1 MDSSGKAHLVLWVEE
16 DPFFRAHLG
25 YFIDLLDKYEEDE
38 KENFNSVSIRW
49 TSAKSQKVHYGYS
62 DLTLEKIGLYKQP
75 CVHILLFGSHQL
87 MGDEMLETQDI
98 SPQTKMID
106 KFLRH
111 AALHPEQGFLFVG
124 ALPINEPLDDGWSPR
139 KVEDYDNLCRKF
151 NLRLHQEVSSY
162 LDGDLSW
169 SSRRD
174 GFLGKRKR
182 WNCRY
187 TDPASFLCDPKT
199 QKLARN
205 AHQRDGITLTQSAV
219 AHIFPHLL
227 MSATSLFRAMEHEKR
242 VKKELEDVEDEEL
255 PPLEPADESVDEAG
269 TGRRPKTPTSGGA
282 PPEIPDFM
290 IKAKRDRPSTLSRLR
305 SCLKHLKFEDEELQG
320 LLAPGSREPSFGSLS
335 LKTKERLHCL
345 RSFLKE
351 EPEESDPEDPPAKET
366 EEAFSTRYSD
376 WGLKSKEDARPRRYP
391 SLRSFLNKEE
401 PEESEPEGPLAKEKK
416 KKGTCHSNPF
426 RTNPIFWT
434 PRVLLDK
441 KDEPADAPDAL
452 TTDSSEMTSA
462 PTTDNSEKDTSPE
475 QTAPVIET
483 RC

>member
-25 YFIDLLDKYEEDE
+25 YFIDLLDKYEEEE

-49 TSAKSQKVHYGYS
+49 TSAKSQTVYHGYS
-62 DLTLEKIGLYKQP
+62 DLTLEKIGMYQQP
-75 CVHILLFGSHQL
+75 CVHIFLFGSNQL
-87 MGDEMLETQDI
+87 MGDEMLKTQDI

-162 LDGDLSW
+162 LDGNLNW
-169 SSRRD
+169 SSQRD
-174 GFLGKRKR
+174 WLPGDHKR

-199 QKLARN
+199 EKLARN

-227 MSATSLFRAMEHEKR
+227 MAATSLFRAMEHEKR
-242 VKKELEDVEDEEL
+242 VKKELAFEQAMMAKKELETEEL
-255 PPLEPADESVDEAG
+255 PPLESADESVDEAG
-269 TGRRPKTPTSGGA
+269 TGQRPKTPTSGGT

-305 SCLKHLKFEDEELQG
+305 SCLKRLDFKDEELQG
-320 LLAPGSREPSFGSLS
+320 LLDS
-335 LKTKERLHCL
+335 KE
-345 RSFLKE
+345 KE
-351 EPEESDPEDPPAKET
+351 EEES
-366 EEAFSTRYSD
+366 FSPRYSD
-376 WGLKSKEDARPRRYP
+376 WGLRPKKDERPKGYL
-391 SLRSFLNKEE
+391 SLRAFLNKEE
-401 PEESEPEGPLAKEKK
+401 PEESEPEGPPAKETE
-416 KKGTCHSNPF
+416 KKGICHSNPF

-434 PRVLLDK
+434 PRVLPDK
-441 KDEPADAPDAL
+441 KDEPTEAPDAL
-452 TTDSSEMTSA
+452 ATED
-462 PTTDNSEKDTSPE
+462 PEKDTSPE
-475 QTAPVIET
+475 QTAPVTEAN
-483 RC
+483 C

>member
-227 MSATSLFRAMEHEKR
+227 MSAASLFRAMEHERR
-242 VKKELEDVEDEEL
+242 VKQELEDVEDEEL

-282 PPEIPDFM
+282 PPEVPDFM

-305 SCLKHLKFEDEELQG
+305 SCLKHLKFEDEELQE
-320 LLAPGSREPSFGSLS
+320 LLAPDSREP
-335 LKTKERLHCL
+335 
-345 RSFLKE
+345 
-351 EPEESDPEDPPAKET
+351 KET

-376 WGLKSKEDARPRRYP
+376 WGLKPKEDARPRRYP

-401 PEESEPEGPLAKEKK
+401 PEESEPEGPQVKEKK
-416 KKGTCHSNPF
+416 KKGICHPNPF
-426 RTNPIFWT
+426 RTSPIFFT